1 MNGTRNID
9 PPLWRGSPNGRD
21 TSLISSSS
29 ASSTLAPAPIHG
41 PLVKWLRH
49 RSFTAST
56 VGSIPPRVTI
66 MPAIRL
72 RPISSPR

>member
-29 ASSTLAPAPIHG
+29 ASSTLAPAPNI
-41 PLVKWLRH
+41 
-49 RSFTAST
+49 AE
-56 VGSIPPRVTI
+56 
-66 MPAIRL
+66 
-72 RPISSPR
+72 

>member
-29 ASSTLAPAPIHG
+29 ASSTLAPAPILCQLLDYG
-41 PLVKWLRH
+41 RLAILDSLR
-49 RSFTAST
+49 
-56 VGSIPPRVTI
+56 
-66 MPAIRL
+66 AI
-72 RPISSPR
+72 